1 MTVPTPIGTP
11 PPRSGVPKHVNI
23 DGVMKVFEGLAR
35 AFVSEGTSAVF
46 GMMGDGNMY
55 WMEALHDLGVKL
67 LEVRHEGAGLGM
79 ADGWARVTY
88 EPGVCTATCGP
99 GVTQL
104 ATALVTA
111 ARAQSPLVAF
121 VGESPTTD
129 AEYIQRFDQS
139 RFAEA
144 CEAGFVRV
152 LSPDTAFEA
161 VRTAFYRAKVES
173 RPILLSAPMDTQ
185 QLPMEDDE
193 EYIPSKS
200 LLNADP
206 IVPNPAALERAAQII
221 TSSSKPLVI
230 VGRGAVW
237 SGAGDAVVKLAERIG
252 ALLATSLMAK
262 NWLSDYEFYTG
273 ISGFYGTRAAME
285 LFQEAD
291 CVIGIGASLNRYT
304 TEHGYLY
311 PNARYVQIDNQPH
324 VMMGGGRAA
333 DCYVRADA
341 RLGVDALESLLAA
354 QSFTATGYR
363 TPEVKQRLANQF
375 ADTAEFPVE
384 ADRIDPR
391 EVCLTLD
398 EALPAEVQLVMGSG
412 ASTGFTTMLFNRPGR
427 RVVAGH
433 FFGCIGQMLPAAM
446 GAVVATGEQ
455 PTVLVDGDAST
466 MMHLAEL
473 ETAVRYD
480 MPLLVTVLN
489 DQALGSEY
497 HKMKA
502 HNRQSELATI
512 TTPDL
517 GAVAR
522 SFGGR
527 GCLATTVE
535 DVREAS
541 RQWLADKGVMVI
553 DARISRNVITIP
565 YRRLHYGRDD

>member
-1 MTVPTPIGTP
+1 
-11 PPRSGVPKHVNI
+11 
-23 DGVMKVFEGLAR
+23 MKVFEGLAK
-35 AFVSEGTSAVF
+35 AFAAEGTSAVF

-55 WMEALHDLGVKL
+55 WMEALHDLGVQL

-79 ADGWARVTY
+79 ADGWARVTFT
-88 EPGVCTATCGP
+88 PGVCTATCGP

-111 ARAQSPLVAF
+111 ARAQSALVAF
-121 VGESPTTD
+121 VGESPSD
-129 AEYIQRFDQS
+129 DEEYIQRFDQS

-152 LSPDTAFEA
+152 LSPATAYDA
-161 VRTAFYRAKVES
+161 VRRAFYQAKLES
-173 RPILLSAPMDTQ
+173 RPVMLSAPMDTQ
-185 QLPMEDDE
+185 QKNMEDDE
-193 EYIPSKS
+193 EYLPSAS
-200 LLNADP
+200 LLGQDP
-206 IVPNPAALERAAQII
+206 IYPNPATLERAAEII
-221 TSSSKPLVI
+221 VSSKTPLLV
-230 VGRGAVW
+230 VGRGAIRA
-237 SGAGDAVVKLAERIG
+237 GAGDAVRQLAEQIG
-252 ALLATSLMAK
+252 ALTATTLMAK
-262 NWLSDYEFYTG
+262 GWLGADPFHAG
-273 ISGFYGTRAAME
+273 ISGFYGTRTAME

-311 PNARYVQIDNQPH
+311 PNARYIHIDNKPH
-324 VMMGGGRAA
+324 VLMGGGRSA
-333 DCYVRADA
+333 DCYMQADA
-341 RLGVDALESLLAA
+341 RLGVLALHEVLAA
-354 QSFTATGYR
+354 RGYSNVGYR
-363 TPEVKQRLANQF
+363 TSEVSQRLVNHF

-384 ADRIDPR
+384 ADRVDPR

-398 EALPAEVQLVMGSG
+398 RTLPTDVQLVMGSG
-412 ASTGFTTMLFNRPGR
+412 ASTGFTTMLFNETGR

-446 GAVVATGEQ
+446 GTVVATGNQ
-455 PTVLVDGDAST
+455 PTLLVDGDAST

-502 HNRQSELATI
+502 HDRQADLATI
-512 TTPDL
+512 PTPDL

-527 GCLATTVE
+527 GCLATSVS
-535 DVREAS
+535 DVRAAAED
-541 RQWLADKGVMVI
+541 WLANKGLMVI
-553 DARISRNVITIP
+553 DARISRNVITVP

>member
-1 MTVPTPIGTP
+1 
-11 PPRSGVPKHVNI
+11 
-23 DGVMKVFEGLAR
+23 MKVYEGLAK
-35 AFVSEGTSAVF
+35 AFVAEGTTSVF

-55 WMEALHDLGVKL
+55 WMEALHDLGVQL

-79 ADGWARVTY
+79 ADGWARATY
-88 EPGVCTATCGP
+88 TPGVCTATCGP

-111 ARAQSPLVAF
+111 ARGQSGLVAF

-129 AEYIQRFDQS
+129 EEYVQRFDQS

-152 LSPDTAFEA
+152 LSPETAYDA
-161 VRTAFYRAKVES
+161 VRRAFYLARLES
-173 RPILLSAPMDTQ
+173 RPIMLSAPMDTQ
-185 QLPMEDDE
+185 QQTMDDDE
-193 EYIPSKS
+193 EYVSSAAILGSTR
-200 LLNADP
+200 
-206 IVPNPAALERAAQII
+206 IQPNPDSLARAVDII
-221 TSSSKPLVI
+221 ASSSKPLVI
-230 VGRGAVW
+230 VGRGAMR
-237 SGAGDAVVKLAERIG
+237 SGAGEAVVRLAERIG
-252 ALLATSLMAK
+252 ALIATSLMAK
-262 NWLSDYEFYTG
+262 NWLSEQPYYAG
-273 ISGFYGTRAAME
+273 ISGFYGTRTAME

-291 CVIGIGASLNRYT
+291 CVIGVGASLNRYT

-311 PNARYVQIDNQPH
+311 PNARYVHVDNKPH
-324 VMMGGGRAA
+324 VLMSGSKAA
-333 DCYVRADA
+333 DCYLQADA
-341 RLGVDALESLLAA
+341 RRGVEALESLLAA
-354 QSFTATGYR
+354 RSFRGTGYR
-363 TPEVKQRLANQF
+363 TPEVKQRLVNHH
-375 ADTAEFPVE
+375 ADTAEFPIE
-384 ADRIDPR
+384 ADRVDPR

-398 EALPAEVQLVMGSG
+398 QTLPNDVQLVMGSG
-412 ASTGFTTMLFNRPGR
+412 ASTGFTTMLFNEPGR

-446 GAVVATGEQ
+446 GTVVASGNK
-455 PTVLVDGDAST
+455 PTLLVDGDAST

-502 HNRQSELATI
+502 HDRQSELATI
-512 TTPDL
+512 PTPDL

-522 SFGGR
+522 AFGGR
-527 GCLATTVE
+527 GCLATRVE
-535 DVREAS
+535 DVRAAAAD
-541 RQWLADKGVMVI
+541 WLANKGVMVI
-553 DARISRNVITIP
+553 DARISRNVITVP